1 MFKTSL
7 EYPSFLQPVSS
18 QKQMSFK
25 RLMITIGIVLM
36 DLLMIFANITE
47 SPLRGRP
54 VLKPQNTKYSDIQ
67 FTEYDE
73 ITVWGVVTSVIH
85 PV

>member
-7 EYPSFLQPVSS
+7 EYPNFLQPVSS

-25 RLMITIGIVLM
+25 RLMITLGIVLM

-47 SPLRGRP
+47 SLSEGVP
-54 VLKPQNTKYSDIQ
+54 VLKPQNTKYSDIH
-67 FTEYDE
+67 FTEYDDHG
-73 ITVWGVVTSVIH
+73 VGVVTSVIH
-85 PV
+85 SI

>member
-7 EYPSFLQPVSS
+7 EYPNFLQPVSS

-47 SPLRGRP
+47 SP
-54 VLKPQNTKYSDIQ
+54 S
-67 FTEYDE
+67 E
-73 ITVWGVVTSVIH
+73 GV
-85 PV
+85 PC

>member
-7 EYPSFLQPVSS
+7 EYPNFLQPVSS

-25 RLMITIGIVLM
+25 RLMITVGIVLM

-47 SPLRGRP
+47 SPSEGVP
-54 VLKPQNTKYSDIQ
+54 GASEGTLKDLEKDLPKEEKIPT
-67 FTEYDE
+67 
-73 ITVWGVVTSVIH
+73 H
-85 PV
+85 

>member
-47 SPLRGRP
+47 SP
-54 VLKPQNTKYSDIQ
+54 S
-67 FTEYDE
+67 E
-73 ITVWGVVTSVIH
+73 GV
-85 PV
+85 PC